1 MNRVWLAVLLVVALA
16 GGCRREAPP
25 PIAAGGPR
33 VVSLAPNLTEI
44 ICAIGAERS
53 LVGRSSACDYPPDIV
68 VRVPVAGDFGR
79 PAMERLLALRP
90 TLVLASDLEDKTL
103 PDQLRRYGV
112 PLEVIPCRTLGDIP
126 AAIRRVGQL
135 TGHPDSA
142 EALAARFERNL
153 EELQRQADAI
163 PAPPTVYAELWHDPP
178 LTVGAGSFISEII
191 RLAGGRNLGDIV
203 TREYFEA
210 SPEWVLAADPDVILN
225 LGMVETKDFE
235 SKLLARPGFDRL
247 RAVRERRI
255 VTGVPADLMLRPGP
269 RSLEAVSELRRRLAA
284 VEARAAP

>member
-1 MNRVWLAVLLVVALA
+1 MNRVWLAALLGFALTS
-16 GGCRREAPP
+16 GCRRDAPP
-25 PIAAGGPR
+25 PIAADAPR

-44 ICAIGAERS
+44 ICAIGAES
-53 LVGRSSACDYPPDIV
+53 ALVGRSSACDYPPAIV
-68 VRVPVAGDFGR
+68 ARVPVAGDFGR
-79 PAMERLLALRP
+79 PSLERLLALRP

-103 PDQLRRYGV
+103 PEQLRRYGV
-112 PLEVIPCRTLGDIP
+112 PLEVIPCRTLDDIP

-135 TGHPDSA
+135 TGRSDSA

-153 EELQRQADAI
+153 EELRRQAAAM

-203 TREYFEA
+203 SREYFQV

-225 LGMVETKDFE
+225 LGMGEAKDFE
-235 SKLLARPGFDRL
+235 SRLLARPGFDRL

-255 VTGVPADLMLRPGP
+255 ITDMPADLLLRPGP
-269 RSLEAVSELRRRLAA
+269 RSLEAVGELRRRLAA